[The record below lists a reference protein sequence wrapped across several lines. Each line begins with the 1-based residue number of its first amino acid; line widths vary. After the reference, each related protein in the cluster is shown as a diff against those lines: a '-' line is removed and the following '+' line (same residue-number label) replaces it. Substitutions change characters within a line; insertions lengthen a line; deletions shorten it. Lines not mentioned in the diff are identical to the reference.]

1 MGKEMTMTATRIDRG
16 STATTTIYSAGTELV
31 FERTFDASREQVW
44 KAFTDPDLIPRWW
57 GRHGTTT
64 TVVEMDVRPGGR
76 WRYVNS
82 APDRDDVA
90 FYGEY
95 LEVTPPEHFKWTF
108 MFDVEGVGPMGGPET
123 YDFADVDG
131 KTKVT
136 SIGYFDSVESI
147 DGPLA
152 TGMVSGAI
160 ETWDRL
166 EALLAK
172 G

>member
-1 MGKEMTMTATRIDRG
+1 MTATRIDRG
-16 STATTTIYSAGTELV
+16 STDTTAVYSDGGDLV
-31 FERTFDASREQVW
+31 FERTFDAPRPQVW

-57 GRHGTTT
+57 GPHGTTT
-64 TVVEMDVRPGGR
+64 VVAEMDVRPGGT
-76 WRYVNS
+76 WRYVNR

-95 LEVTPPEHFKWTF
+95 LEVDPPRGFKWTF

-123 YDFADVDG
+123 FILEEVDG
-131 KTKVT
+131 KTKVI
-136 SIGYFDSVESI
+136 SIGHMGSVEVLE
-147 DGPLA
+147 GALA
-152 TGMVSGAI
+152 TGMIAGGI

-166 EALLAK
+166 DALLAK